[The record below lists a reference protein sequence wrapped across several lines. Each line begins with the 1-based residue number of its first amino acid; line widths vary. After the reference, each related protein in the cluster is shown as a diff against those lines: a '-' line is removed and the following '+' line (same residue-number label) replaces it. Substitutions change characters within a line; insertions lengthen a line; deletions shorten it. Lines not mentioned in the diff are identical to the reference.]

1 MSKLFNSWIAR
12 LDAWEARVT
21 DFPNYPGW
29 LSVFAGVTFAV
40 AGASLILALGFL
52 ILISLVPG
60 LSTLIQPLQPLGE
73 VLAAIVA
80 GLMILAI
87 ILFLLFDRQ
96 NFYFFSHLS
105 KDQCGERQCCSA
117 RHFSFAPKGAPCSP
131 PKAVR
136 T

>member
-1 MSKLFNSWIAR
+1 MSKLFNRWIAR

-60 LSTLIQPLQPLGE
+60 LSALIQPLQPLGE

-80 GLMILAI
+80 GLMILVNPHRPDHGA
-87 ILFLLFDRQ
+87 RQ
-96 NFYFFSHLS
+96 LNRRAVVDWPQR
-105 KDQCGERQCCSA
+105 KGEVTYAGTDVHPRI
-117 RHFSFAPKGAPCSP
+117 
-131 PKAVR
+131 
-136 T
+136 